1 MAMLERRAFPVP
13 PAASPTV
20 DHPDIRTFW
29 VKSGEEDDEVLS
41 ARKMSAENMDSGGI
55 ERGRGGG
62 LGLVSLEDVDA
73 LRMGEFDWEN

>member
-1 MAMLERRAFPVP
+1 MAMLERSAFPVS

-29 VKSGEEDDEVLS
+29 VKRGDEDEDVLS
-41 ARKMSAENMDSGGI
+41 ARKISAENMDSGGI

-62 LGLVSLEDVDA
+62 LGLVSLDDVDA
-73 LRMGEFDWEN
+73 FRAGVLDREN